1 MISLL
6 SFLNI
11 PSPEH
16 GASISTLSKN
26 PENLEA
32 IPTGSSLRTHRLGTP
47 NTSTFL
53 RSALARELLIS
64 LVISSPVLFNLAASS
79 VDLPPGAAHIS
90 NTTSPSSIGRT
101 FAGVMALGS

>member
-1 MISLL
+1 M
-6 SFLNI
+6 
-11 PSPEH
+11 
-16 GASISTLSKN
+16 SKN

-32 IPTGSSLRTHRLGTP
+32 IPTGSSLRKNRLGTP

-64 LVISSPVLFNLAASS
+64 LVIRSHVLFNFAASS